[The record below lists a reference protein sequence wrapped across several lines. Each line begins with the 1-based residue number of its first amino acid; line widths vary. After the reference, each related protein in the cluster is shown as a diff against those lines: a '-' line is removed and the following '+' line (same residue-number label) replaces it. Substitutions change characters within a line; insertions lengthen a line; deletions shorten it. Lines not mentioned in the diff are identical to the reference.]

1 VSINYRVGG
10 WGFLGSKETAAAGA
24 LNIGL
29 FDQRL
34 ALQWIQENIAAFGGN
49 REKVTISGE
58 SAGAFSVGY
67 HLTAFDGKNNGLF
80 RAAILQ
86 SGNALGPGSACIP
99 FHALGQ
105 IYRYVDAN
113 ST

>member
-1 VSINYRVGG
+1 M
-10 WGFLGSKETAAAGA
+10 AAAGA

-67 HLTAFDGKNNGLF
+67 HLTAFDGKHNGLF

-86 SGNALGPGSACIP
+86 SGTALGPGSAFIP
-99 FHALGQ
+99 FFIPLDGFKGILMLIRGSQLDRSVKH
-105 IYRYVDAN
+105 YVPAHL
-113 ST
+113 

>member
-1 VSINYRVGG
+1 M
-10 WGFLGSKETAAAGA
+10 AAAGA

-67 HLTAFDGKNNGLF
+67 HSTAFDGKHNGLF

-86 SGNALGPGSACIP
+86 SGTALGPGSASISFIMP
-99 FHALGQ
+99 LAGFKDILMLIRNSQLDRSVKH
-105 IYRYVDAN
+105 YVPAHL
-113 ST
+113 